1 MRFGSWLLA
10 LLAVALIATVPVP
23 RDVPPLWRPDLF
35 VILAVFAALRA
46 EARTALPLCWLTGL
60 AQDLLSAGPP
70 GQYALLY
77 LAAGAAIVAGR
88 AKLDSRSALTAVT
101 LVSAVV
107 AATECVAAWVS
118 GREGLW
124 PAPGAFRG
132 IAGAS
137 LVTACVALP
146 AFHFLDR
153 VHFFSRRLKSPVS
166 GVYHEVS

>member
-10 LLAVALIATVPVP
+10 LLAIALLATVPVP
-23 RDVPPLWRPDLF
+23 RYAPPLWRPDFF

-46 EARTALPLCWLTGL
+46 EGRTALPLCWLTGL

-77 LAAGAAIVAGR
+77 LAAGAAMVRVR
-88 AKLDSRSALTAVT
+88 AMLDSRSALTTVT
-101 LVSAVV
+101 VV
-107 AATECVAAWVS
+107 CAATVTTECVAAWVL

-124 PAPGAFRG
+124 PAPSAFHG

-137 LVTACVALP
+137 LVTAFVAVP
-146 AFHFLDR
+146 AFRLLDR
-153 VHFFSRRLKSPVS
+153 IHFFSRRLNVS
-166 GVYHEVS
+166 